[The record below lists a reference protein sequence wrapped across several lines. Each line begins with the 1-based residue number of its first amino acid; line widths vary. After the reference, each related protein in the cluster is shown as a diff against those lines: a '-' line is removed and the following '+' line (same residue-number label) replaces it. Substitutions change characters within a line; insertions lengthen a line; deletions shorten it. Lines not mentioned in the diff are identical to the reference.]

1 MVRTA
6 YLDQAFEGL
15 EIIPDQI
22 DLLEAR
28 VVRREARLERWASRK
43 QTDRRLAKI
52 EKQNLK
58 LDADRQLIAAKN
70 DLLTAYE
77 LVDFP
82 QDEFFVT
89 PTKDLVQG
97 IGGYRVDVVD
107 SPYDDSFTGGDRL
120 KMRASYTGRQTQNGT
135 SHYFS
140 TRTLAN
146 GDYWPEGQY
155 TTELITGSSMVNPAF
170 DSYPN
175 LNVTIFLDQ
184 GNEDVLHTQAFDL
197 TTYFA

>member
-6 YLDQAFEGL
+6 FLDQAFEGL
-15 EIIPDQI
+15 KIIPDQI

-28 VVRREARLERWASRK
+28 VVKREARLERWASKK

-58 LDADRQLIAAKN
+58 LDADRQLIAAKG

-77 LVDFP
+77 LIDFP
-82 QDEFFVT
+82 QDEFLVR

-97 IGGYRVDVVD
+97 IGGYRIDVVD

-120 KMRASYTGRQTQNGT
+120 KMRASYTGRQTQYGA
-135 SHYFS
+135 SHYHS

-184 GNEDVLHTQAFDL
+184 GNEDVLHTQAL
-197 TTYFA
+197 SLIHI

>member
-6 YLDQAFEGL
+6 FLDQAFEGL

-58 LDADRQLIAAKN
+58 LDADRQLIAAKS

-77 LVDFP
+77 SVDFP

-97 IGGYRVDVVD
+97 IGGYRIDVVD
-107 SPYDDSFTGGDRL
+107 SPYDDSFSGGDRL
-120 KMRASYTGRQTQNGT
+120 KMRAGYTGRRTQYGT

-140 TRTLAN
+140 TSILTN
-146 GDYWPEGQY
+146 DDYWPEGQY
-155 TTELITGSSMVNPAF
+155 TTELITGNSGVNSAF